1 SLDRQTLRLRPGT
14 PVVLYRHTPDDP
26 LAKGVVG
33 RFSRGRIAVAIR
45 GSDLDAVEGEAGIR
59 LDREAPEATFERGEK
74 AIRIWEG
81 ATPRTALETMREVCF
96 GEGPVG
102 PDLERQSTTRE
113 TLLDGALNASQREA
127 VEFALSTTPIAL
139 IHGPPGTGKTRTL
152 VALIR
157 EAVARGDRVLACA
170 ASNIAVDNMAE
181 RLAAAGVPIVRMGHP
196 ERVLP
201 SVEALTLDVLV
212 DATEGAQ
219 LARRWIAEAH
229 AIRRRMFA
237 RSDRGRLD
245 YHDRREMMA
254 TAGKLFRDARGQLAA
269 ARDQVLARAAVVCT
283 TAYGAGTRAIA
294 DIAFD
299 WVVLDEAT
307 QATDPMAMVALGRA
321 PRAVLAGDPMQL
333 PPTVLDHAAEAG
345 ALGET
350 IFERLMARLG
360 QETTRMLTVQY
371 RMHATL
377 MGLVNAALYGGRLM
391 AHEGVAS
398 ALLSD
403 LPGIVPDAG
412 RPEPLCFLD
421 TAGRGWTEFRPED
434 DPSVSNP
441 DQGAR
446 TALEVRRLVSR
457 GVEPSEIA
465 VITPYDAQVRQ
476 LRGRLADLLDVGLEV
491 GSVDGFQ
498 GREKRVIVV
507 DLVRS
512 NERGDIGFLRDVRRI
527 NVALTRARR
536 QLIVLGDGATLGGH
550 PFYAGCVAEAER
562 VGGWVSAWADDA
574 EPFESLAP

>member
-1 SLDRQTLRLRPGT
+1 MAGASVDAVWHLDGMSERSEKALESLRTAWLQERQTARVRALDERVRLSFKARVVRGVALGDLAVDEIAPVAGGRFRVWLSPRSGASLDRQTLRLRPGT

-219 LARRWIAEAH
+219 LARRWITEAH

-254 TAGKLFRDARGQLAA
+254 TAG
-269 ARDQVLARAAVVCT
+269 
-283 TAYGAGTRAIA
+283 
-294 DIAFD
+294 
-299 WVVLDEAT
+299 
-307 QATDPMAMVALGRA
+307 
-321 PRAVLAGDPMQL
+321 
-333 PPTVLDHAAEAG
+333 
-345 ALGET
+345 
-350 IFERLMARLG
+350 
-360 QETTRMLTVQY
+360 
-371 RMHATL
+371 
-377 MGLVNAALYGGRLM
+377 
-391 AHEGVAS
+391 
-398 ALLSD
+398 
-403 LPGIVPDAG
+403 
-412 RPEPLCFLD
+412 
-421 TAGRGWTEFRPED
+421 
-434 DPSVSNP
+434 
-441 DQGAR
+441 
-446 TALEVRRLVSR
+446 
-457 GVEPSEIA
+457 
-465 VITPYDAQVRQ
+465 
-476 LRGRLADLLDVGLEV
+476 
-491 GSVDGFQ
+491 
-498 GREKRVIVV
+498 
-507 DLVRS
+507 
-512 NERGDIGFLRDVRRI
+512 
-527 NVALTRARR
+527 
-536 QLIVLGDGATLGGH
+536 
-550 PFYAGCVAEAER
+550 
-562 VGGWVSAWADDA
+562 
-574 EPFESLAP
+574 